1 MKKKIIVVAIV
12 AVLLAGFFALP
23 KMTFAQSKSFDEAL
37 SNYNSAVTEL
47 KNELPAYKSKVEQIK
62 TLSEQVRTLLKE
74 KKEKG
79 ETLSDSVKADV
90 KKLTVVR
97 RRVEREKDIRDAR
110 AFYTKHLTEELK
122 SVDKQI
128 KEKKQSG
135 VSKDEL
141 KPLLKKRKALLRKIR
156 NVAPFAPEFIVK
168 NSDKVVQRAEGLNKN
183 GKEKEAIRLLDRA
196 TKKIKGAIKVM
207 QAREKKMDEL
217 IALLNKVKGELGQ

>member
-12 AVLLAGFFALP
+12 AALLAGFFVLP

-47 KNELPAYKSKVEQIK
+47 KNELPAYKNKVEQIK

-90 KKLTVVR
+90 KKLMVIR
-97 RRVEREKDIRDAR
+97 RRVEREKDILDAR

-135 VSKDEL
+135 ASKDEL
-141 KPLLKKRKALLRKIR
+141 KPLIEKRMALLRKIQ

-168 NSDKVVQRAEGLNKN
+168 NSDKVVQKAESLNKN

-196 TKKIKGAIKVM
+196 TRKVKGVIKVM
-207 QAREKKMDEL
+207 QAREKKMDEF

>member
-12 AVLLAGFFALP
+12 AALLAGFFVLP

-62 TLSEQVRTLLKE
+62 TLSEQVRALLRE
-74 KKEKG
+74 KKENG

-90 KKLTVVR
+90 KKLMVIR

-110 AFYTKHLTEELK
+110 VFYTKHLTEELK

-135 VSKDEL
+135 ASKDEL
-141 KPLLKKRKALLRKIR
+141 KPLIEKRMALLRKIQ
-156 NVAPFAPEFIVK
+156 NVEPFAPEFIVK
-168 NSDKVVQRAEGLNKN
+168 NSDKVVQKAESLNKN
-183 GKEKEAIRLLDRA
+183 GKEKEAVRLLDRA
-196 TKKIKGAIKVM
+196 TRKVKGVIKVM
-207 QAREKKMDEL
+207 QAREKKMDEF

>member
-1 MKKKIIVVAIV
+1 MKKKIIVIAIV
-12 AVLLAGFFALP
+12 AALLAGFFALP

-62 TLSEQVRTLLKE
+62 TLSEQVRSLLKE

-90 KKLTVVR
+90 KKLMVVR

-122 SVDKQI
+122 RADKQI

-135 VSKDEL
+135 ASKDEL
-141 KPLLKKRKALLRKIR
+141 KPLLKKRMALLRKIR

-168 NSDKVVQRAEGLNKN
+168 NSDKVVQRAESLNKN

-196 TKKIKGAIKVM
+196 TKKIKGVIKVM

-217 IALLNKVKGELGQ
+217 IALLNKVKGELGR

>member
-12 AVLLAGFFALP
+12 AALLAGFFALP

-62 TLSEQVRTLLKE
+62 TLSEQVRSLLKE

-122 SVDKQI
+122 RADKQI

-135 VSKDEL
+135 ASKDEL
-141 KPLLKKRKALLRKIR
+141 KPLLEKRMALLRKIR

-168 NSDKVVQRAEGLNKN
+168 NSDKVVQRAESLNKN

-196 TKKIKGAIKVM
+196 TKKIKGVIKVM